1 MNVHDLIIELTK
13 YHGREEVYL
22 HAPTGPAELRT
33 VAMDTARDDVSVPGV
48 TKIKKVV
55 VLSSKG

>member
-13 YHGREEVYL
+13 FHGREDVFL
-22 HAPTGPAELRT
+22 HAPVGPSPLQRVT
-33 VAMDTARDDVSVPGV
+33 LDTARDDESTPGV

-55 VLSSKG
+55 VLSSR

>member
-13 YHGREEVYL
+13 FHGREDVFL
-22 HAPTGPAELRT
+22 HAPAGPAELKT

-55 VLSSKG
+55 VLSSR